1 MRHLP
6 VLLYHSISD
15 AVDPRFAEWAVT
27 PAAFASHLD
36 ALASEGYRALTMREL
51 WRRAFGGGGPLPDRC
66 VAITFDDGL
75 RDFHTAAW
83 PRLAR
88 AGMPATV
95 FVTTGCVGSTSRW
108 LARHGEGERPMMS
121 WEEIAE
127 VCDAGIEC
135 GAHGHTH
142 VQLDVVSR
150 ARARIE
156 VDRSVGALEAAVG
169 PIASF
174 AYPHGYHSRFV
185 RREVRRAGLAGACA
199 VADALA
205 TPGDDPFALPRIVV
219 RAGTSAEALLRRI
232 GHERPAPR
240 RRPLRRAAWRA
251 VRRAGGEPLA
261 ERASAVVRR

>member
-1 MRHLP
+1 VRRLP
-6 VLLYHSISD
+6 VLLYHSVAD
-15 AVDPRFAEWAVT
+15 AVDARFAEWAVA
-27 PAAFASHLD
+27 PALFDSHLE

-51 WRRAFGGGGPLPDRC
+51 WRRAFGGAGPLPERC
-66 VAITFDDGL
+66 VAITFDDGF
-75 RDFHTAAW
+75 RDFHSAAW

-127 VCDAGIEC
+127 IRDAGIEC

-150 ARARIE
+150 AQARIE
-156 VDRSVGALEAAVG
+156 VDRSVGALEAAIG

-185 RREVRRAGLAGACA
+185 RREVRRAGLAGACGVTDGLA
-199 VADALA
+199 STAD
-205 TPGDDPFALPRIVV
+205 DRFALPRVVV
-219 RAGTSAEALLRRI
+219 RAGTPAEAVLRRI
-232 GHERPAPR
+232 EQDRPAPR
-240 RRPLRRAAWRA
+240 RRPLRRTAWRA

-261 ERASAVVRR
+261 ERASAVIGR